1 MHNKNL
7 SKIDALLKILQ
18 YLLLGSAA
26 AQPFIY
32 FSPENITATILCA
45 TSSTLVLQYL
55 IRSKCYETHPISS
68 LALFGMTITTVL
80 MSTVSQSFYLNPLTI
95 YMRAPELTFPILAT
109 TQALACLLHWIYRNF
124 SPLNALP
131 NYIARFVLEPIGAF
145 YKPPVWVLWIFGCIG
160 LYAQLSGVSEFGDA
174 GGKFI
179 QALGFLTWMPL
190 LIVYYLQI
198 EGDNYANKKNQT
210 KLLIGYLLV
219 LVVLGIAQNVRSIMF
234 IGPLQIV
241 LTYYFL
247 AAKTHTPATPK
258 TSRNIAAM
266 LVVGMLG
273 VIALADLATAMVL
286 AREKRVSSTPLEMLE
301 ETYYA
306 LQDRTKINAY
316 RANFD
321 MAATSNIYDE
331 AYIPNPILSRFSAT
345 KFHDN
350 MIFFGSKMQSE
361 NVEDMFHILFKK
373 IIVVLPEP
381 VAKAIDPKF
390 EKQDYFFS
398 MGDYY
403 VFQIKG
409 PGSLS
414 SFVVGSIWADMYTLF
429 GIWWPFT
436 ALISIFISIIALD
449 SFCIKKKENAYDIS
463 PVAICLACSIFL
475 QGMGFESITA
485 QISFLGRELPQ
496 RVIFYGALIFIIVTS
511 LKLLGTKKND

>member
-1 MHNKNL
+1 MQNKNL

-26 AQPFIY
+26 AQPFIE
-32 FSPENITATILCA
+32 FSPENITAAILCA

-80 MSTVSQSFYLNPLTI
+80 MSTVSQSFYLNPLTV
-95 YMRAPELTFPILAT
+95 YLRAPELTFPILAA
-109 TQALACLLHWIYRNF
+109 TQTLACILHWTYRNF
-124 SPLNALP
+124 LPLSALP
-131 NYIARFVLEPIGAF
+131 NFIAKYILQPIGAF
-145 YKPPVWVLWIFGCIG
+145 YKPPVWALWFFGGIG

-179 QALGFLTWMPL
+179 QALGFLAWMPL
-190 LIVYYLQI
+190 LVVYYLHI
-198 EGDNYANKKNQT
+198 EGDNYANKKTQS
-210 KLLIGYLLV
+210 KLLIGYLLI
-219 LVVLGIAQNVRSIMF
+219 LVVLGIAKNVRSIMF

-247 AAKTHTPATPK
+247 AAKTHSPATPK
-258 TSRNIAAM
+258 TGRNIAAL

-321 MAATSNIYDE
+321 MAATSSIYDE

-361 NVEDMFHILFKK
+361 NIEDMFHILVKK

-436 ALISIFISIIALD
+436 AIISLFISIIVLD
-449 SFCIKKKENAYDIS
+449 SFCIKTDNNSYHIS
-463 PVAICLACSIFL
+463 PIAICLACVIFL

-496 RVIFYGALIFIIVTS
+496 RVVFYGVLIFITVST
-511 LKLLGTKKND
+511 LKLLGANKND